1 MDRVVGRWGDGYYL
15 TMVSTFY
22 SICLNLYKIHWS
34 CMMRDDDYGPWMT
47 IVYSVFF
54 FKVCASSK
62 LDLA

>member
-34 CMMRDDDYGPWMT
+34 CMMRDDDYG
-47 IVYSVFF
+47 
-54 FKVCASSK
+54 
-62 LDLA
+62 